1 MRKERELLTEIAAIS
16 DLETAEKAADR
27 YSPEKHPYS
36 FDGYIY
42 QLEKLKVILLA
53 GIPAKAAFELVPPYE
68 AKFVGKKPTKY
79 GDTIYYYKSD
89 EGYFYES
96 ERGYRFKY
104 KMDRL
109 IKEKKKNRQRKL
121 TVIQ

>member
-1 MRKERELLTEIAAIS
+1 MKTVLEMKKIREA
-16 DLETAEKAADR
+16 R
-27 YSPEKHPYS
+27 S
-36 FDGYIY
+36 FSG
-42 QLEKLKVILLA
+42 
-53 GIPAKAAFELVPPYE
+53 LVPPYE

-79 GDTIYYYKSD
+79 GDIIYYYKSD
-89 EGYFYES
+89 AGYFYES
-96 ERGYRFKY
+96 ESGYRFKY